1 MEYRTLGRTG
11 LSVPVLGFGALEI
24 GRNWPYWRKEKDDF
38 SKPSET
44 DAVSVIHAAIDAG
57 INFFDTAPAYHH
69 SEEILGKA
77 FKGKRK
83 NIIIATKCGEW
94 FDGNNSVY
102 NYSYSETL
110 KFVENSLR
118 LLQTDYVDILQ
129 IHSASTEVIKN
140 GETVAAMKEAQRQ
153 GKVRFLGLSTE
164 YEETSLIAIE
174 SGDFDTIQISYNAM
188 NLAMAKKVFPKAG
201 ERSVG
206 IIIKDGMARGKLSQK
221 YTEVESA
228 EEKSI
233 IVKLKEIAAASGM
246 SIAELAVRFVQSNQ
260 SVSSIIIGTKN
271 LHHLQSNLDSIHRGP
286 LSQEMVRSI
295 MEVNA

>member
-1 MEYRTLGRTG
+1 MDYRTLGRTG

-38 SKPSET
+38 SKPSEA
-44 DAVSVIHAAIDAG
+44 DAVNVIHAAIDAG

-83 NIIIATKCGEW
+83 EIIIATKCGEW

-118 LLQTDYVDILQ
+118 LLQTDYMDILQ

-140 GETVAAMKEAQRQ
+140 GETIAAMKEAQRQ

-164 YEETSLIAIE
+164 YEETSVLAIE

-188 NLAMAKKVFPKAG
+188 NLAMAKNVFPKAV

-228 EEKSI
+228 EEKTI
-233 IVKLKEIAAASGM
+233 ILKLNDIAAASGM
-246 SIAELAVRFVQSNQ
+246 TIAELAVRFVRSNP
-260 SVSSIIIGTKN
+260 SVNSIIIGTKN
-271 LHHLQSNLDSIHRGP
+271 LHHLQSNLESIHRGP
-286 LSQEMVRSI
+286 LPEKIVRSI